1 MTGKS
6 KAGASPEI
14 IGGNV
19 NNSCGFDSA
28 DCTKANGT
36 NPANC
41 DTSPDLA
48 GSPVAVDANATCK
61 NANDVATSVTHPKT
75 GANLDADAPD
85 ATPEGE
91 PSGAK
96 PAPEDK
102 GPTWTDMQRLAIDT
116 RERTLLVSAAAGSGK
131 TATLT
136 ERIIRSIT
144 DPVHPVGIDEM
155 LIVTFTR
162 LAAGELRE
170 RIGKAIRKEIEKNP
184 GNPHLERQ
192 LHALPSA
199 RICTIDSFCADILRA
214 NADRVGISPTFRI
227 PDEAECALIGEN
239 LLDGIFSAI
248 YAGEL
253 AEVATPAALSAL
265 AECLTDTGR
274 DTDLAAVIGAI
285 HHTTIST
292 IEGADSLLPLV
303 EEYNPEKFTT
313 VENTRFGRYI
323 MDRLN
328 ELVAHYKP
336 ILLLARRE
344 VEEVTQTDKTK
355 KLLDMLAEDIKLI
368 TDIEAANGYAAVR
381 EVVRAAKFSKAA
393 NNTDPTLPPTTMIH
407 GSLRDEL
414 TALSG
419 KFFLHTEE
427 DWRVAYSGLYVQI
440 GTLYRIIKHYD
451 LTLRREKERRGICE
465 FSDIER
471 YTYECMWQNG
481 ERTDVARAQA
491 KLYAQIY
498 IDEYQDVN
506 NLQDA
511 IFEAISTP
519 TSRFM
524 VGDIKQSIY
533 RFRSAN
539 PDIFARMKRTYP
551 EISVA
556 GDSPNA
562 AIFMSDNFRCDR
574 GIIDFVNRVFDRVF
588 GIIGESI
595 GYVPSDR
602 LVCSKYKN
610 KTEPPYRAPEVCLI
624 DSSAIKKKHKDDPN
638 FDAGLLTPYA
648 VAEKIRELIEGGEC
662 KNDGMPITPG
672 DIAIIMRTAK
682 GRIGYYKQ
690 ALDEYGIPAAVA
702 EETKFFLTPEALL
715 ALCLLN
721 SIDNPHRDIY
731 LAGLMLSPLYGFT
744 EDELTV
750 IRRTRGGTLYESLT
764 GFCRDNP
771 DFEKGSKF
779 IEQLNHYRLLSEGT
793 PTDVLML
800 RLYHETGLLALAA
813 KNGGRDRLLR
823 LYEYARSFEASSF
836 KGLYNFITYLNG
848 ITERKNS
855 LDKREAPRDPHA
867 VAILTSHGSKGL
879 EYPVVFYVGSE
890 EGLGGGGGAPPR
902 FEYSEGF
909 GIGMFLRT
917 PSGLALVK
925 NATKAVIADHAR
937 RLEIEEEA
945 RILYVTLTRAR
956 ERLYV
961 VANAGKKMADFDKEI
976 AYAREYID
984 SYTIYN
990 QGSLLKMM
998 LAATDIRPTS
1008 ITDFLESVPPELSL
1022 SDEMQ
1027 TNIDISERPRP
1038 TKITEKVDTGG
1049 EVGFISPTDEYAGEM
1064 RVPEPYRE
1072 GQIRKMLGERF
1083 SYRYPRLHLTRLPEK
1098 MSVSV
1103 LYPELLDG
1111 TDEGVVMLEEG
1122 SDTTVKEDEARLRF
1136 AGLGILPEFL
1146 TGEEKDGSAKR
1157 GIATH
1162 LLFQFCDLA
1171 RLKREGARA
1180 ELDHL
1185 VAERFI
1191 SESDA
1196 ARVRLDEVEMF
1207 RESRLIDEMMAAS
1220 ALYREFRFNVRLP
1233 AADFSSTDAL
1243 KELYRDE
1250 EILVQGVIDCLY
1262 VDAEG
1267 EYHLIDYKTDRLT
1280 KAQLADPEK
1289 ARQKMCESHA
1299 RQLSYYGK
1307 AVELIFGKA
1316 PKTREVY
1323 SLHLG
1328 DTLSVM

>member
-1 MTGKS
+1 MTEKN
-6 KAGASPEI
+6 KAGFSPEI
-14 IGGNV
+14 IDENV
-19 NNSCGFDSA
+19 NNSCGFDNA
-28 DCTKANGT
+28 DAMTTKGENV
-36 NPANC
+36 ANC
-41 DTSPDLA
+41 DTSPDIEGISA
-48 GSPVAVDANATCK
+48 KSGGKPEQTEGEGANAAGEDTP
-61 NANDVATSVTHPKT
+61 T
-75 GANLDADAPD
+75 ADD
-85 ATPEGE
+85 
-91 PSGAK
+91 GAK
-96 PAPEDK
+96 AAGEAGENAPAADD

-116 RERTLLVSAAAGSGK
+116 RDRTLLVSAAAGSGK

-136 ERIIRSIT
+136 ERIVRSIT
-144 DPVHPVGIDEM
+144 DTENPVGIDEM

-170 RIGKAIRKEIEKNP
+170 KISKAIRKEIERNP
-184 GNPHLERQ
+184 GNANLERQ

-253 AEVATPAALSAL
+253 GEVATPAALSQL

-274 DTDLAAVIGAI
+274 DSDLAAVIGAI
-285 HHTTIST
+285 HHSTVST

-303 EEYNPEKFTT
+303 EEYNPDKFTT
-313 VENTRFGRYI
+313 VEHTRFGAYI
-323 MDRLN
+323 MERLG
-328 ELVAHYKP
+328 ELVDHYKP
-336 ILLLARRE
+336 ILLSARRE
-344 VEEVTQTDKTK
+344 VEDVTQTDKIR
-355 KLLDMLAEDIKLI
+355 KLLDMLAEDIKII
-368 TDIEAANGYAAVR
+368 TDIEAAKGYTAAR

-393 NNTDPTLPPTTMIH
+393 GNTDPTLPPTTMIH

-414 TALSG
+414 TALAN

-427 DWRVAYSGLYVQI
+427 DWRIAYSGLYAQI

-491 KLYAQIY
+491 KLYTQIY

-551 EISVA
+551 EISAA
-556 GDSPNA
+556 GDSPCA

-574 GIIDFVNRVFDRVF
+574 GVIDFVNRVFDRVF
-588 GIIGESI
+588 GLIGESI
-595 GYVPSDR
+595 EYVESDR
-602 LVCSKYKN
+602 LVCSKYRF
-610 KTEPPYRAPEVCLI
+610 TPEPPYRAPEVCLI
-624 DSSAIKKKHKDDPN
+624 DSSAIKKKHKDDPS
-638 FDAGLLTPYA
+638 FDASLLTPYA
-648 VAEKIRELIEGGEC
+648 VAQKIRELIDNEEYLNNG
-662 KNDGMPITPG
+662 DRITAG

-690 ALDEYGIPAAVA
+690 ALDEFGIPSAVA

-750 IRRTRGGTLYESLT
+750 IRRARGDTLYDSLLR
-764 GFCRDNP
+764 FCRENP
-771 DFEKGSKF
+771 NFEKGKSF
-779 IEQLNHYRLLSEGT
+779 IDNLNRYRLLSEGT

-823 LYEYARSFEASSF
+823 LYEYARSFESSSF
-836 KGLYNFITYLNG
+836 KGLYNFISYING

-855 LDKREAPRDPHA
+855 LDKREAPRDPNA
-867 VAILTSHGSKGL
+867 VKILTSHGSKGL
-879 EYPVVFYVGSE
+879 EFPVVFYVGAE
-890 EGLGGGGGAPPR
+890 EGLGGGGIPPR

-917 PSGLALVK
+917 PSGLALVR

-937 RLEIEEEA
+937 RLELEEEA

-961 VANAGKKMADFDKEI
+961 VANAGKKMADFDKEV
-976 AYAREYID
+976 AYSREYLD
-984 SYTIYN
+984 SYSIYN

-998 LAATDIRPTS
+998 LSATDIRPIGTA
-1008 ITDFLESVPPELSL
+1008 DFLKTVPPELSL
-1022 SDEMQ
+1022 DDEMQ
-1027 TNIDISERPRP
+1027 TKDDILKKR
-1038 TKITEKVDTGG
+1038 KAAAAAAKVDTGG
-1049 EVGFISPTDEYAGEM
+1049 EISFISPTKDSAGEM

-1072 GQIRKMLGERF
+1072 GQIRDMLTKRF
-1083 SYRYPRLHLTRLPEK
+1083 AYRYPRLHLTRLPEK

-1111 TDEGVVMLEEG
+1111 TDEGVVMIEDG
-1122 SDTTVKEDEARLRF
+1122 ADATVKEDEAKLRF
-1136 AGLGILPEFL
+1136 AGLGILPDFL
-1146 TGEEKDGSAKR
+1146 TGEEKDSSAKR

-1171 RLKREGARA
+1171 RLKDEGARA

-1191 SESDA
+1191 SEADA

-1207 RESRLIDEMMAAS
+1207 RESRLIDEMMAAD

-1233 AADFSSTDAL
+1233 ASDFASTEEL

-1262 VDAEG
+1262 LDSEG

-1289 ARQKMCESHA
+1289 ARQKMCEAHA